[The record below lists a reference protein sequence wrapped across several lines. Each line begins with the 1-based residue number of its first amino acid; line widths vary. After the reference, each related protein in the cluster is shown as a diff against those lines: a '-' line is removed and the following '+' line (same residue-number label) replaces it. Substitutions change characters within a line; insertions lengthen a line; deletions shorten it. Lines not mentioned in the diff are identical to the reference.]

1 MKLYIIF
8 VILFLWDPYIM
19 GIIKNK
25 WERTNIVKDKEY
37 LQGNI
42 NKGLVTAFSSTKIKV
57 L

>member
-1 MKLYIIF
+1 
-8 VILFLWDPYIM
+8 M
-19 GIIKNK
+19 GPIYYGYYKNK
-25 WERTNIVKDKEY
+25 WTYIVKDKEY

>member
-1 MKLYIIF
+1 
-8 VILFLWDPYIM
+8 M

-25 WERTNIVKDKEY
+25 WERTNIVRDKEY